1 MQGAQH
7 PPARHRLRESHVKPQ
22 QVRRPQRGL
31 VEGIV
36 GALFSGAKNVP
47 QDVAPK
53 VSQKYLH
60 LISGDTIPCEVMA
73 MNEQGVKIR
82 TPLSAAEFV
91 PHDQIKAADFVGN
104 GTVPKLGKTKRERL
118 LTLPRM
124 QKNSP
129 PTHIIT
135 SHNGD
140 FLRGRILEMDEK
152 SLRVEVRSETR
163 EIARDVIAQI
173 IWLQPETTD
182 ASTKESGPA
191 PEASGTR
198 VQTLSN
204 DGLRLTFF
212 ADRLQGDTLGGSSPV
227 LGACHAELAKV
238 DQVLIVHP
246 SVPARDGKELIAYAK
261 SRSGELSFGTFGPG
275 STPQLYMEMLHHMA
289 GVKFVPVTYR
299 GAAPM
304 LSDVVANHVPMT
316 FISLG
321 QALPLHKEGK
331 VRIVAVCTAQR
342 LEVLPDVPTLAQSGV
357 PGFEATAWHGLFAK
371 AGTPPEVLTRINAE
385 IQRMGKDNEFK
396 AKVLDPTFFRSM
408 ASSRAEFESTIRLEA
423 ARWKSFVEAAKLR
436 IE

>member
-1 MQGAQH
+1 MSKLSFVAFALTVATLAASGSTNAHAQGAYPDRQIRIVV
-7 PPARHRLRESHVKPQ
+7 PVAPGGLADMLARAVGQQLGQELKQ
-22 QVRRPQRGL
+22 QVLIENKPGGNFQIGIKEVLAAPADGYTLL
-31 VEGIV
+31 VAQEGAIV
-36 GALFSGAKNVP
+36 LNPHLYSTLSYDPLK
-47 QDVAPK
+47 DLAP
-53 VSQKYLH
+53 
-60 LISGDTIPCEVMA
+60 ISGI
-73 MNEQGVKIR
+73 
-82 TPLSAAEFV
+82 
-91 PHDQIKAADFVGN
+91 
-104 GTVPKLGKTKRERL
+104 
-118 LTLPRM
+118 
-124 QKNSP
+124 
-129 PTHIIT
+129 
-135 SHNGD
+135 
-140 FLRGRILEMDEK
+140 
-152 SLRVEVRSETR
+152 
-163 EIARDVIAQI
+163 
-173 IWLQPETTD
+173 
-182 ASTKESGPA
+182 
-191 PEASGTR
+191 
-198 VQTLSN
+198 
-204 DGLRLTFF
+204 
-212 ADRLQGDTLGGSSPV
+212 
-227 LGACHAELAKV
+227 AKV

-342 LEVLPDVPTLAQSGV
+342 LEILPDVPTLAESGV